1 MKRFEMKSAAAAATL
16 LAMGAYAGGA
26 FAHTQGGGLGGSAAA
41 VDYYQVTC
49 SNDGSGAPLSLEAQ
63 IADNSGNGSRAI
75 ALIQK
80 GNLASNA
87 TDATE
92 GDGIAAY
99 GAFVFVNGG
108 AGVYNLSV
116 AHTAAAADTYQ
127 VQFHCMTGNNGTG
140 VHTGTAVSNKQNQ

>member
-1 MKRFEMKSAAAAATL
+1 MIRFQMKSAAVAAVL
-16 LAMGAYAGGA
+16 LAMGAYAGVA
-26 FAHTQGGGLGGSAAA
+26 SAHTQPGGLGTTAAA

-49 SNDGSGAPLSLEAQ
+49 SDDGSGAPLSLQAQ
-63 IADNSGNGSRAI
+63 IADNSNNGSKAI

-99 GAFVFVNGG
+99 GPFVFVNGG

-127 VQFHCMTGNNGTG
+127 VQFHCMTGNNGGG
-140 VHTGTAVSNKQNQ
+140 VHTGTSIVNRQNQ